1 ADLYGLGEIFDPAQA
16 RSALEAIF
24 RHNFKKPIRDY
35 YNPWRVFCVNDEAG
49 LVICDYPEGRRKP
62 RIPLTYAQ
70 ETMHGFEY
78 AAAILMILRGLVEEG
93 LTVVDAVR
101 ERYDGEKRNPWNEIE
116 CGSNYARS
124 MASYALL
131 NAFSG
136 FEFNLPAGHIG
147 FRPLRLVDGRFRCFW
162 SLDPAWGE
170 VLFSPEG
177 AEVRVLYGSL
187 SLRSLGLPF
196 VPASVEVAG
205 QPVGFV
211 VRDGALHFGEPVTL
225 DRRRWLRVKPR

>member
-1 ADLYGLGEIFDPAQA
+1 
-16 RSALEAIF
+16 
-24 RHNFKKPIRDY
+24 
-35 YNPWRVFCVNDEAG
+35 
-49 LVICDYPEGRRKP
+49 
-62 RIPLTYAQ
+62 
-70 ETMHGFEY
+70 M
-78 AAAILMILRGLVEEG
+78 
-93 LTVVDAVR
+93 VDA
-101 ERYDGEKRNPWNEIE
+101 GASATTAKRNPWNEIE

-225 DRRRWLRVKPR
+225 NTRRWLRAKPRWQVFTRILHKKNLLSGDTPLPLQAPAAQCFREQCP